1 MTNSEQL
8 LLISAHVSAAAALRA
23 SLHMEANPHDLM
35 NTVAAMPP
43 RRAVVYLA
51 TVASS
56 ALLAL
61 ANTAL

>member
-1 MTNSEQL
+1 
-8 LLISAHVSAAAALRA
+8 
-23 SLHMEANPHDLM
+23 MEANPHDLM

-56 ALLAL
+56 AVLAL